1 MLRRQIDT
9 ETVYTGT
16 QDLPDTKVIDDLQL
30 SFTEPT
36 PPSRRI
42 TMRSEPY
49 RPAPSLIDAVNVA
62 IGLGRPLLL
71 QGEPG
76 SGKTRLAYAIA
87 YELGLPLEEGYIKSP
102 SRAQDLLYTYDALNR
117 LYDSQIHIRNHTNVP
132 EEGRQVTLQEERNN
146 VRDVRNYLSFG
157 PLGRAIARAQYG
169 RRSVVLIDE
178 IDKADLDFPND
189 LLLELDRLRFQVD
202 IAPEIQFAA
211 PEGHSDLRPIVI
223 VTHNEEKA
231 LPTAFLRRCV
241 FHYVE
246 FPETQEE
253 LHKILDLHAIDG
265 DGSVS
270 GRAIDVLL
278 RLRDSDLVK
287 KPGLSELIDWV
298 GYMQA
303 VKTPEEELDGL
314 PYLGV
319 LLKQRIDLV
328 RTRERQND

>member
-1 MLRRQIDT
+1 
-9 ETVYTGT
+9 
-16 QDLPDTKVIDDLQL
+16 
-30 SFTEPT
+30 
-36 PPSRRI
+36 
-42 TMRSEPY
+42 
-49 RPAPSLIDAVNVA
+49 
-62 IGLGRPLLL
+62 
-71 QGEPG
+71 
-76 SGKTRLAYAIA
+76 
-87 YELGLPLEEGYIKSP
+87 
-102 SRAQDLLYTYDALNR
+102 
-117 LYDSQIHIRNHTNVP
+117 
-132 EEGRQVTLQEERNN
+132 
-146 VRDVRNYLSFG
+146 
-157 PLGRAIARAQYG
+157 
-169 RRSVVLIDE
+169 
-178 IDKADLDFPND
+178 
-189 LLLELDRLRFQVD
+189 
-202 IAPEIQFAA
+202 
-211 PEGHSDLRPIVI
+211 
-223 VTHNEEKA
+223 